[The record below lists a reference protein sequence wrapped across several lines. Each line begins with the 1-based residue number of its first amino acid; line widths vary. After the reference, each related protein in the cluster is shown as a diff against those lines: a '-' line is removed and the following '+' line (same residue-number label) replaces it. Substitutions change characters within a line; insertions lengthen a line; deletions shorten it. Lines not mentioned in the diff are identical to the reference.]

1 MTIMAV
7 LFFGALIVAYET
19 PPLYRQERY
28 KDLIV
33 FLIFTVLGL
42 ALGILLLLDVPLNSP
57 ARYIE
62 TVTTFIWNMF
72 NKLTVFA

>member
-7 LFFGALIVAYET
+7 LLFGVLIVAYET

-28 KDLIV
+28 RDLIV

-42 ALGILLLLDVPLNSP
+42 TLSVLLLLDVPLNSP

-62 TVTTFIWNMF
+62 AATTFIWNMF
-72 NKLTVFA
+72 KK

>member
-72 NKLTVFA
+72 KKLTVFA